1 MTEQNRQFDDREH
14 RLSDRFRK
22 DLRAL
27 YQPAGSVP
35 PEIDKAIL
43 DQARHRL
50 AKRRRIIL
58 RLRWAGGPD
67 AQRRFVRWAAA
78 AAVVAIGV
86 FLYHGSAPHN
96 HPSSIINHQSA
107 AAERRPDI
115 DGNGRVDIL
124 DAFRLAKNIESRG
137 PTAAE
142 WDINNDGRV
151 DRDDVDAVALAAV
164 RVSPVSVGCV
174 PRTEISE
181 PEERC
186 VVRTLPENPTR
197 RFPFA
202 AILGKGV

>member
-1 MTEQNRQFDDREH
+1 MTDQNRQSDDRE
-14 RLSDRFRK
+14 RPVSDRFRK

-35 PEIDKAIL
+35 PQVDKAIL
-43 DQARHRL
+43 DQARRRL
-50 AKRRRIIL
+50 AKPRPLIL
-58 RLRWAGGPD
+58 RIRWAGGI
-67 AQRRFVRWAAA
+67 AAA

-96 HPSSIINHQSA
+96 HPSSIINYQSA
-107 AAERRPDI
+107 ATEQRIDL

-124 DAFRLAKNIESRG
+124 DAFRLAKSLESRG

-142 WDINNDGRV
+142 WDVNGDGRV
-151 DRDDVDAVALAAV
+151 DRDDVDAVALAAE

-174 PRTEISE
+174 PRTETSE
-181 PEERC
+181 QEERC

-202 AILGKGV
+202 AVLGKGA